1 MNVTSRKW
9 IQGMTLLGLCLTAFG
24 AQAQNVPRVMNV
36 EGVLRN
42 VAGES
47 VTGTQAVR
55 FHLFPTANC
64 LGAPQVIDVGSVPVI
79 GGVFSQNMDLTPL
92 GNYFADNAAASLKD
106 EVAGVLF
113 ADCRVIG
120 SVAYAFKAEQASTA
134 GNALLLGGKNRAYY
148 ESLSGATL
156 PVDDSRLS
164 SKVVLRDDPKTITGV
179 MNFAPGTGSVPFTVD
194 PARNGIVVNLNAD
207 RLDGQ
212 DGAFYANAGNLG
224 GTLPDSVLSS
234 NVVLLTGAQTFT
246 GTKTFSPT
254 GTVPFAVDAAR
265 TGTVTNLN
273 ADLLDGQQ
281 GAWYQDAT
289 NLNAGTLNDARLSGN
304 VAVLNAAQSF
314 TAVKTFNPAT
324 GTVPFAVDASRNST
338 VTNLSADTLDGHDS
352 AYFMTAASS
361 GNFIANGTSVQA
373 GANFNIQGNGVAGGS
388 LTAGTNQY
396 VKVGNAYLSS
406 GGDYVHLSNNEYYN
420 GGAWVATAAG
430 AMLQLTGQTVNFFTH
445 TAEPVGHTQ
454 LVTMDAGKMDVK
466 TDVSLSAKHAFRGN
480 DSWLRLNQDGAFTS
494 GVHTPGLLYPGSLYV
509 GGGANPG
516 WGNALVAGKL
526 GVGVTTA
533 GAAIHVSGGGAFF
546 DMGAGSGLSELAVKN
561 NGQPLIG
568 YSAFPWEWSPS
579 VMIQSVNNNR
589 FLWLNAGGDAAD
601 YNARIRAGG
610 NGLDFYTGG
619 TNADNGT
626 QVMTLTSGANV
637 GIGTT
642 APGAKLDVAGMVKVS
657 EYRYSI
663 LNMNDTTT
671 PVNGYKIKTNLPWQG
686 GYQMPTIYITGY
698 LYGNAQ
704 TVDLKI
710 AWYLY
715 PPDASVAVYNPTASS
730 AGGWAPTI
738 QLAREN
744 GKVVI
749 LLSPGGYYGK
759 FSVAAVRASMSE
771 VDADFQGWTWADEP
785 ITGDRVATVP
795 YVANLGNSV
804 RVDAGGLNVGSLAT
818 FAGGVNNTCNLNVT
832 GTTTLTGDL
841 TTGRATLG
849 SSGVLNA
856 TSRSILV
863 QPTLV
868 GGVIGYPSSEVPT
881 YLQRV
886 TFRIDSANNWRG
898 SGLPLKLAD
907 GTDVVQLLCGDE
919 DCCQYTLGMEDWSGV
934 QPRALRGPYTLCY
947 KGSGA
952 TRMWRDS
959 NDTTGVDGN
968 SVTQHISN
976 PGPWNACYFTDSHYL
991 GYVDRGD
998 SALGMELM
1006 MWNGYA
1012 DAGGATLKCFITIED

>member
-1 MNVTSRKW
+1 
-9 IQGMTLLGLCLTAFG
+9 MTLLGLCLTAFG

-92 GNYFADNAAASLKD
+92 GNYFADNAAASLKV

-289 NLNAGTLNDARLSGN
+289 NLNAGTLNDARLSTN

>member
-1 MNVTSRKW
+1 
-9 IQGMTLLGLCLTAFG
+9 
-24 AQAQNVPRVMNV
+24 
-36 EGVLRN
+36 
-42 VAGES
+42 VA
-47 VTGTQAVR
+47 
-55 FHLFPTANC
+55 
-64 LGAPQVIDVGSVPVI
+64 
-79 GGVFSQNMDLTPL
+79 
-92 GNYFADNAAASLKD
+92 
-106 EVAGVLF
+106 
-113 ADCRVIG
+113 
-120 SVAYAFKAEQASTA
+120 
-134 GNALLLGGKNRAYY
+134 
-148 ESLSGATL
+148 
-156 PVDDSRLS
+156 
-164 SKVVLRDDPKTITGV
+164 
-179 MNFAPGTGSVPFTVD
+179 
-194 PARNGIVVNLNAD
+194 NLDAD

-212 DGAFYANAGNLG
+212 DGAFYSNAGNLG
-224 GTLPDSVLSS
+224 GALSDSRLSS
-234 NVVLLTGAQTFT
+234 NVALLTGAQTFT
-246 GTKTFSPT
+246 GPKTFNPS
-254 GTVPFAVDAAR
+254 GTVPFVVDAGR
-265 TGTVTNLN
+265 TGVVTNLS
-273 ADLLDGQQ
+273 ADLLDGRQ

-304 VAVLNAAQSF
+304 VAMLNVAQAF

-324 GTVPFAVDASRNST
+324 GTVPFAVDAARNGT
-338 VTNLSADTLDGHDS
+338 VTNLSSDYLDGRDS
-352 AYFMTAASS
+352 GYFMAAAGS
-361 GNFIANGTSVQA
+361 GNFIANGTAEQA
-373 GANFNIQGNGVAGGS
+373 GANYNIQGNGVVGGT
-388 LTAGTNQY
+388 LTAGANQY
-396 VKVGNAYLSS
+396 VMVGNAYLSS

-420 GGAWVATAAG
+420 GSGWVSSAPGAL
-430 AMLQLTGQTVNFFTH
+430 LQLTGQSLNFYTH
-445 TAEPVGHTQ
+445 TADGTGHTV
-454 LVTMDAGKMDVK
+454 LATMDAGKMDVR
-466 TDVSLSAKHAFRGN
+466 TDVALSGKHAFRGN
-480 DSWLRLNQDGAFTS
+480 DSWLRLNETGAFGS
-494 GVHTPGLLYPGSLYV
+494 GVHTPGLLYPGSLDV
-509 GGGANPG
+509 GGSTDPG
-516 WGNALVAGKL
+516 VGNALVAGKL

-561 NGQPLIG
+561 NGKPLITYG
-568 YSAFPWEWSPS
+568 AYPWEWSPS

-589 FLWLNAGGDAAD
+589 FLWLNAGPDAANL
-601 YNARIRAGG
+601 NARIRAGG
-610 NGLDFYTGG
+610 NGLDIYTGG
-619 TNADNGT
+619 TNGDNGT
-626 QVMTLTSGANV
+626 QAMTLTSGANV

-642 APGAKLDVAGMVKVS
+642 APGAKLDVAGMMKTN
-657 EYRYSI
+657 EYRYSV
-663 LNMNDTTT
+663 LNMNDTAT
-671 PVNGYKIKTNLPWQG
+671 PVKGYKIKTNLPWQG
-686 GYQMPTIYITGY
+686 GYQMPTIFINGY
-698 LYGNAQ
+698 MFGSAQ

-710 AWYLY
+710 AWYIY
-715 PPDASVAVYNPTASS
+715 PADATAAVYNATATSS
-730 AGGWAPTI
+730 GGWAPTI

-749 LLSPGGYYGK
+749 LLSPGGYYAK
-759 FSVAAVRASMSE
+759 FSVQAVRASMSE

-804 RVDAGGLNVGSLAT
+804 RVDAGGLSVGSLAT
-818 FAGGVNNTCNLNVT
+818 FTGGVNNTCNLNVT

-868 GGVIGYPSSEVPT
+868 GGVVAYPSSEVPT

-919 DCCQYTLGMEDWSGV
+919 DCCKYTIGMEDWSGV

-947 KGSGA
+947 KGTGA

-976 PGPWNACYFTDSHYL
+976 PGGWGACYFTDSHYL
-991 GYVDRGD
+991 GYVDRAD
-998 SALGMELM
+998 TALGMELM
-1006 MWNGYA
+1006 MWNGYP